1 MMRGWLEH
9 NPRRKIPL
17 GCVTL
22 IFLMGVFATIL
33 LTVVIP
39 SFRNSDAYKQALA
52 KAAGNS
58 QVREQMGEPVKPS
71 WFRSGQL
78 QGNGSTG
85 NTNLSIPLSGPK
97 ARRARF
103 APSLTG
109 AQACGATPTF
119 RRASMASGEASL
131 CCPSSRPRE
140 RLLMR
145 PKWALSNAL
154 EMETAFLGRTT
165 QVE

>member
-1 MMRGWLEH
+1 MKRGWLEH

-22 IFLMGVFATIL
+22 IFPMGVFATIL

-58 QVREQMGEPVKPS
+58 QVREQSE
-71 WFRSGQL
+71 
-78 QGNGSTG
+78 N
-85 NTNLSIPLSGPK
+85 
-97 ARRARF
+97 
-103 APSLTG
+103 
-109 AQACGATPTF
+109 AQAQYRQCESFDPHLRPQSEGLDS
-119 RRASMASGEASL
+119 RRRLPERRRVAPHLPSGEHRWPAGKHRSVGS
-131 CCPSSRPRE
+131 PTARRE

>member
-1 MMRGWLEH
+1 MRGWLEH

-22 IFLMGVFATIL
+22 IFRMGVFATIL

-71 WFRSGQL
+71 WFLSGQL

-85 NTNLSIPLSGPK
+85 NANLSIPLSGPK
-97 ARRARF
+97 ARRGSIRAVAYRSAGVWRFTYLQASIDGQRGSVALLFLQPPPERDFSCARNG
-103 APSLTG
+103 PYRMLWKWKRHSSG
-109 AQACGATPTF
+109 A
-119 RRASMASGEASL
+119 
-131 CCPSSRPRE
+131 
-140 RLLMR
+140 RL
-145 PKWALSNAL
+145 K
-154 EMETAFLGRTT
+154 
-165 QVE
+165 